1 MQVKNLAKHFEGVK
15 AVDDVSVRFEAGCI
29 TGLIGPN
36 GSGKST
42 LVDLLTGFLPADKG
56 MVYIQNQAGVNSIN
70 SSKNHAFGISRT
82 FQDARL
88 FEQMTVLDN
97 ILVVLTNRS
106 VLRSLFER
114 HAESHLKQSKEV
126 LKKVGLWKK
135 RGELA
140 KNLSY
145 GQRKLL
151 GIGRALAMN
160 GDVYFFDEP
169 LSGLF
174 PEMVATVKTVLQEL
188 KEGGKTVIL
197 IDHNMDFIRNLCDT
211 VVVLDSG
218 KVLAQDKPDKVLAKK
233 EVIAVYLG
241 A

>member
-1 MQVKNLAKHFEGVK
+1 MRIKNLAKYFDGVR
-15 AVDDVSVRFEAGCI
+15 AVDDVSVQFRAGKI

-56 MVYIQNQAGVNSIN
+56 LIYIQKQDGIKSVNP
-70 SSKNHAFGISRT
+70 SKNYSSGISRT

-97 ILVVLTNRS
+97 ILVVLTKRN
-106 VLRSLFER
+106 VLLSLFEQ
-114 HAESHLKQSKEV
+114 HTESHLKQSEKV

-151 GIGRALAMN
+151 GIARTLAMN
-160 GDVYFFDEP
+160 GDTYYFDEP

-174 PEMVATVKTVLQEL
+174 PEMVATVKNVLQDL
-188 KEGGKTVIL
+188 KKDGKTVIL
-197 IDHNMDFIRNLCDT
+197 IDHNMDFIRSLCDT
-211 VVVLDSG
+211 VIVLDSG
-218 KVLAQDKPDKVLAKK
+218 KILAEGNPSKVLAKK
-233 EVIAVYLG
+233 EVIDVYLG